1 MVDKVPSIRALMEH
15 PAHKR
20 LVNLLLFKELFNTYR
35 CGAPAR
41 NAFRNAFE
49 TGIWYGIEKE
59 TTMPEPVLRS
69 QDLHKSFGSQRT
81 QRCAFLRLPGYPR
94 RNRRRKRSRQI
105 YTAAHP
111 GRRIAFAL
119 LGLVIFWWKTCAWRV
134 HTRPSSTSL
143 VSQYV
148 IEITR

>member
-1 MVDKVPSIRALMEH
+1 MEH

-69 QDLHKSFGSQRT
+69 QDLHKSFGHRKVLKGVHFSVYPGT
-81 QRCAFLRLPGYPR
+81 LVGIVGENGAGKSTLLRILAG
-94 RNRRRKRSRQI
+94 
-105 YTAAHP
+105 
-111 GRRIAFAL
+111 
-119 LGLVIFWWKTCAWRV
+119 
-134 HTRPSSTSL
+134 
-143 VSQYV
+143 
-148 IEITR
+148 E